1 MTLEDAATT
10 LGKSLRT
17 IQRWVASGRLET
29 EERDGRTMVLVECPP
44 PAGEALAQLQRQADD
59 TGRVAALAAVTG
71 ERAAL
76 AYHERAE
83 ELERRVH
90 EARAA
95 TRGWRVAA
103 CVALAT
109 SVATGVALA
118 WALADSGATRDTL
131 SDIRTR
137 LERAED
143 ARERLETAL
152 VDATRHDTVARFVAA
167 EAWDECP

>member
-10 LGKSLRT
+10 LGKSVRT

-29 EERDGRTMVLVECPP
+29 EERDGRTMVLVESPR
-44 PAGEALAQLQRQADD
+44 PAGAALAQLQRQADD
-59 TGRVAALAAVTG
+59 TGRVAAFAAVTG

-76 AYHERAE
+76 AYRERAE
-83 ELERRVH
+83 ELELRVA

-103 CVALAT
+103 CAALAT
-109 SVATGVALA
+109 SVATSVALA
-118 WALADSGATRDTL
+118 WALADRGATRDTL

-152 VDATRHDTVARFVAA
+152 VDATRHDTVAQIVAA
-167 EAWDECP
+167 DAWDECQ